1 MAERIL
7 WYTRCPTPTAFG
19 ISIQNGWIEEEFS
32 SDGILVRSL
41 TSSSDPKIRQSHFE
55 ATQPNFFRHGGN
67 GPPIVSR
74 SRGADIRVVGVSW
87 NRGYK
92 PILSLPGSGI
102 RAVSDLKGR
111 RFSIPRR
118 AKDSVDFWRATVLR
132 GLGHA
137 LVAGGLDIGDVQ
149 HVEVTTDRTFV
160 EDTRPASD
168 QSASLWDARF
178 MLGHQR
184 EEAFALIHGE
194 VDAIYSQGAMAA
206 IVEGFLG
213 AVTVFDNGD
222 ESAGVRRANNDAP
235 YVLTVS
241 GSLIDERPDL
251 VERWLVRVLAAAD
264 WARDHARAAK
274 RIIAAEAGVAE
285 ELVDRAYS
293 TDIHRELDIDLAE
306 DRIEALRSQ
315 HDHLLRHGFLDR
327 RVDFS
332 AFIDPRP
339 LAGAQERLARRRAT
353 LSAA

>member
-1 MAERIL
+1 MAERTL

-32 SDGILVRSL
+32 SDGIAVRSL
-41 TSSSDPKIRQSHFE
+41 TSSADPKIRQSHFE

-74 SRGADIRVVGVSW
+74 SRGADVRVVGLSW

-92 PILSLPGSGI
+92 PILALPKSGI
-102 RAVSDLKGR
+102 RTVSDLKGR

-132 GLGHA
+132 GLDHA
-137 LVAGGLDIGDVQ
+137 LVAGGLGIGDVQ
-149 HVEVTTDRTFV
+149 HVEVSTDRTFV
-160 EDTRPASD
+160 EDARPAKD

-184 EEAFALIHGE
+184 EEAFALIRGE

-222 ESAGVRRANNDAP
+222 ESAGVRRANNDTP
-235 YVLTVS
+235 YILTVS

-251 VERWLVRVLAAAD
+251 VERWLVRVLAAAE
-264 WARDHARAAK
+264 WARDHESAAK
-274 RIIAAEAGVAE
+274 RIIAAEAGLAE

-293 TDIHRELDIDLAE
+293 SDIHRELDIDLAE
-306 DRIEALRSQ
+306 DRIDALRSQ

-327 RVDFS
+327 AVDFS

-339 LAGAQERLARRRAT
+339 LAGARERLARRRAT